1 MSIGVIVGLTLREGI
16 RRRLMLA
23 LFGLSLLA
31 VVITAWGYSQL
42 SHLPPTSSGP
52 VSTEEIQVIT
62 SLLLILVM
70 FMFSFVL
77 ALSAVFAAAPSVAGE
92 LESGE
97 ALVVLARP
105 VSRASVLLGKW
116 LGLAIV
122 IVTYAVV
129 ASLLE
134 FGVAYAATGY
144 WPPHPVQAVA
154 YLAGEGIVL
163 LSLALLL
170 STRMSAV
177 AAGIVA
183 MLLFGLAWLAGV
195 VGGIGAAFGD
205 ATIGQAGTVSHLL
218 LPTDGLWRGAIYA
231 IEPTSVLIAGS
242 AAGPRVAAFPFY
254 APGPPPFL
262 YLAWCVAWVAGVVAL
277 AVFSFGRRDV

>member
-1 MSIGVIVGLTLREGI
+1 MSWLVIVRLTIKEAV

-23 LFGLSLLA
+23 LFGLSA
-31 VVITAWGYSQL
+31 VAVAITAWGYAQL
-42 SHLPPTSSGP
+42 NHLPPTRSGP
-52 VSTEEIQVIT
+52 VSGEDIQIIT

-77 ALSAVFAAAPSVAGE
+77 GLSAVFAAAPSVAGE

-116 LGLAIV
+116 VGLAVV
-122 IVTYAVV
+122 IVGYAVL

-134 FGVAYAATGY
+134 FGVAYLATGY
-144 WPPHPVQAVA
+144 WPPHPLQASA
-154 YLAGEGIVL
+154 YLAGEGLVL
-163 LSLALLL
+163 LSLTLLL
-170 STRMSAV
+170 STRLPAL

-195 VGGIGAAFGD
+195 VGGIGYAFGD
-205 ATIGQAGTVSHLL
+205 PTISRAGTVGHFL

-242 AAGPRVAAFPFY
+242 VAGPRVAAFPFY
-254 APGPPPFL
+254 APGPPSFL
-262 YLAWCVAWVAGVVAL
+262 YLAWCVAWLVGVLAL
-277 AVFSFGRRDV
+277 AVWSFARRDV